1 MSLKKQILKSKPVC
15 KVTFTLTKE
24 AANDAQTVCL
34 CGDFNNW
41 DYNSVP
47 MKKAK
52 DGSYSV
58 TIELTPGQEYQFR
71 YLLDGVRWEND
82 WDADKYVPTA
92 FGDSENSVVVV

>member
-1 MSLKKQILKSKPVC
+1 MLKSKPIC
-15 KVTFTLTKE
+15 KATFTLTKE
-24 AANDAQTVCL
+24 VAHDAQTVCL

-41 DYNSVP
+41 DYASLP

-58 TIELTPGQEYQFR
+58 TIELTKGNEYQFR